1 MHKISM
7 ILSGI
12 LFLFGCMTLG
22 VALICS
28 DVLPKI
34 FKLYIITHPTT
45 INYSHSELY
54 IDTGNFYL
62 LSVAELILGTI
73 GYFYNRRKANE

>member
-1 MHKISM
+1 MHKISLL
-7 ILSGI
+7 LSGI
-12 LFLFGCMTLG
+12 LFLLGCITLG
-22 VALICS
+22 FAIICS

-34 FKLYIITHPTT
+34 FEIYLTPHPVS
-45 INYSHSELY
+45 YSHSELY